1 MKKEKN
7 KGGRPTLGTAAKR
20 KYIVSTRLDTEYYF
34 RLKALIRQSG
44 LPAAEVMR
52 QLISCG

>member
-1 MKKEKN
+1 M
-7 KGGRPTLGTAAKR
+7 GTAAKR